1 MTNNNNDDNDND
13 SRKRKERPYLS
24 AGDVQSGP
32 NKRLNVHRTPNT
44 PVMGPVQPTNT
55 PVTRPPT
62 QPEIGVGN
70 PRMDCS
76 PLFLHVKPSLYTCFL
91 EHL

>member
-1 MTNNNNDDNDND
+1 MTTTTTTAG
-13 SRKRKERPYLS
+13 S
-24 AGDVQSGP
+24 AKSGHTY
-32 NKRLNVHRTPNT
+32 VHRTPNT
-44 PVMGPVQPTNT
+44 PVMGPVQLTNT
-55 PVTRPPT
+55 PVTRPPM

-76 PLFLHVKPSLYTCFL
+76 PLFLHMKPSLYTCFL